1 MPGSTFGLFVWIRS
15 VRESERRI
23 RTWCLAPTLA
33 ALLVAVPARALPPAG
48 PDALLREHLWR
59 QVAALP
65 KAERPTVG
73 LVLSAGALRGMT
85 HVGVLQV
92 IEDAGF
98 PIDVVAGTSAGAVI
112 GAFYSAGLPMSK
124 LWGIRERI
132 NLASGSNYNSVR
144 LLTLVLADS
153 LLSTNAM
160 EKIIVDELGDIQ
172 FHQLRKPFGCVAMD
186 LKTGE
191 KIVFRSGPLAP
202 AVRSSMNLPGIF
214 EPVVYRHRYLVDG
227 GVVDYVP
234 TDVARL
240 LGADWVLAS
249 VAESDFTKFQPTNV
263 LSILEQIFDIRGQF
277 LSREQRKL
285 ADALIEP
292 AVGDIAFYA
301 TERAGEAMDKG
312 VIAAH
317 ERMPS
322 IQEKFILYT
331 LPRLTRKWRPGLVP
345 ESPLGLPS
353 PKGSDLGRP
362 GANP

>member
-1 MPGSTFGLFVWIRS
+1 MR
-15 VRESERRI
+15 
-23 RTWCLAPTLA
+23 LA
-33 ALLVAVPARALPPAG
+33 ALALLLLAVPALALPPG
-48 PDALLREHLWR
+48 PDALLRDHLWR
-59 QVAALP
+59 QLTALP

-73 LVLSAGALRGMT
+73 LVLSAGALRGLT

-92 IEDAGF
+92 LEDAGF

-112 GAFYSAGLPMSK
+112 GAFYTAGVPMAR
-124 LWGIRERI
+124 LWDIKNRV
-132 NLASGSNYNSVR
+132 NLGSGSNYNSVR
-144 LLTLVLADS
+144 LVTLVLADS
-153 LLSTNAM
+153 LLSTSNM
-160 EKIIVDELGDIQ
+160 EKIIVEELGDIQ

-249 VAESDFTKFQPTNV
+249 VAEGDFTKFQPTNV
-263 LSILEQIFDIRGQF
+263 LSILEQIFDIRGSL

-292 AVGDIAFYA
+292 DVGDIQFYD

-317 ERMPS
+317 ERMPK
-322 IQEKFILYT
+322 IQEQFILYSM
-331 LPRLTRKWRPGLVP
+331 PRLSRKWRPG
-345 ESPLGLPS
+345 
-353 PKGSDLGRP
+353 
-362 GANP
+362 ANP

>member
-1 MPGSTFGLFVWIRS
+1 MR
-15 VRESERRI
+15 
-23 RTWCLAPTLA
+23 LA
-33 ALLVAVPARALPPAG
+33 ALALLLFAAPARALPPG
-48 PDALLREHLWR
+48 PDALLRDHLWR
-59 QVAALP
+59 QLTALP
-65 KAERPTVG
+65 KGERPTVG

-92 IEDAGF
+92 LEDSGF
-98 PIDVVAGTSAGAVI
+98 PVDVVAGTSAGAVI
-112 GAFYSAGLPMSK
+112 GAFYSAGVPLSR
-124 LWGIRERI
+124 LWDIRNRV
-132 NLASGSNYNSVR
+132 NLGSGSNYNSVR
-144 LLTLVLADS
+144 LVTLVLADS
-153 LLSTNAM
+153 LLSTSNM

-172 FHQLRKPFGCVAMD
+172 FHQLKKPFGCVAMD

-249 VAESDFTKFQPTNV
+249 VAEGDFTKFQPKNV
-263 LSILEQIFDIRGQF
+263 LSILEQIFDIRGSIM
-277 LSREQRKL
+277 SREQRKL

-292 AVGDIAFYA
+292 AVGDIEFYD
-301 TERAGEAMDKG
+301 TGRAGEAMDKG

-317 ERMPS
+317 DKMPE
-322 IQEKFILYT
+322 IQEQFILYSM
-331 LPRLTRKWRPGLVP
+331 PRLARKWRPG
-345 ESPLGLPS
+345 
-353 PKGSDLGRP
+353 
-362 GANP
+362 ANP